1 MSIEMNT
8 KSKLI
13 NNNEMLLGQQ
23 EQFKNMLKVAEQ
35 TDQTAIQIQANLK
48 EQRDKILQ
56 ATTIVSYLY

>member
-8 KSKLI
+8 KSKLV

-23 EQFKNMLKVAEQ
+23 EQFKNMLRVAEQ

-56 ATTIVSYLY
+56 ATAIVSS